1 MSLSDSAE
9 LPKIFSL
16 NACEH
21 EEQRRIELGGVIF
34 EQVHDLPEAVAG
46 DEPTLTR
53 PQVVNLPAGNLQSTR
68 AISAQ
73 PDVVLPVVGPR
84 GLGPPT
90 LPPNPFSR
98 TPCGRD
104 HPRALGSLSP

>member
-46 DEPTLTR
+46 D
-53 PQVVNLPAGNLQSTR
+53 
-68 AISAQ
+68 
-73 PDVVLPVVGPR
+73 DVVRRQLVAEQR
-84 GLGPPT
+84 IAE
-90 LPPNPFSR
+90 R
-98 TPCGRD
+98 R
-104 HPRALGSLSP
+104 